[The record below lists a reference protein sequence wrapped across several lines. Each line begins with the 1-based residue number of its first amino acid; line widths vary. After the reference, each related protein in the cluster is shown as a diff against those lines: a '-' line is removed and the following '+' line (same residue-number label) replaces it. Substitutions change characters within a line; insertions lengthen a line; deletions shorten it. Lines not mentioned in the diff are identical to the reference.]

1 MNMKNPSDQQEQITA
16 DLDEMFEFAS
26 KDEAARNRE
35 RFMNALKAKHLLT
48 FLHAAPRLRTV

>member
-1 MNMKNPSDQQEQITA
+1 MKNPSDQQDEITA

-35 RFMNALKAKHLLT
+35 RFLNALKAKHLFT
-48 FLHAAPRLRTV
+48 FLHAGHRLRTV

>member
-1 MNMKNPSDQQEQITA
+1 MKNPSEQQDNITA

-26 KDEAARNRE
+26 KDEAIRNRE
-35 RFMNALKAKHLLT
+35 RFLNALKAKHLLT

>member
-1 MNMKNPSDQQEQITA
+1 MKNPSDQKDEITA

-26 KDEAARNRE
+26 KDEATRNRE
-35 RFMNALKAKHLLT
+35 RFLNALKTKHLLT